1 MKKSFAATTA
11 VLVMLFA
18 LIGTAGAEETS
29 GDMYKAVNKEVANL
43 HYDYDQGSLTL
54 KHVKTVNL
62 DKPVKDISTLKMAV
76 AHFQTVRDEIFFT
89 SHTEVI
95 YYNPEAGE
103 IVPAKTAVKIKPA
116 VDYKAQYEDE
126 IGENVQ
132 VANVL
137 ILLFL
142 ILLIPAYF
150 AFVWAKRRHS
160 VLSYKLENNLMDGV
174 GKNKYS

>member
-1 MKKSFAATTA
+1 MKKSFAAAMT

-18 LIGTAGAEETS
+18 FIGTASAEGKS
-29 GDMYKAVNKEVANL
+29 GGMYEAVNKELANL
-43 HYDYDQGSLTL
+43 HYDYDKGSLTL
-54 KHVKTVNL
+54 KHETTVNL
-62 DKPVKDISTLKMAV
+62 DKAVKKISTLKMAV

-89 SHTEVI
+89 SHTEVV
-95 YYNPEAGE
+95 YYNPETGK
-103 IVPAKTAVKIKPA
+103 IIPNKTAAKIKRA
-116 VDYKAQYEDE
+116 VDYKAQYEE
-126 IGENVQ
+126 ELGENVK
-132 VANVL
+132 VTNVL

-160 VLSYKLENNLMDGV
+160 VLSYKLENNIMDGV